1 MTEGGTV
8 SKASTW
14 GKKESPAE
22 GRPDVPDITQLCP
35 SWLERQSKRPHVKS
49 GLNDPEFDSYPQAYE
64 VQKTHIP
71 DYKWPQSR
79 ATKSTYQNMLFAKH
93 NIHSNDKKTQG
104 QVLAMDIAILI
115 QHTLGH
121 EVRYVIQQFIFP
133 SATNSISSY
142 SILDIS
148 RVSLAVKL

>member
-1 MTEGGTV
+1 
-8 SKASTW
+8 
-14 GKKESPAE
+14 
-22 GRPDVPDITQLCP
+22 
-35 SWLERQSKRPHVKS
+35 
-49 GLNDPEFDSYPQAYE
+49 
-64 VQKTHIP
+64 
-71 DYKWPQSR
+71 
-79 ATKSTYQNMLFAKH
+79 MLFAKH

-142 SILDIS
+142 FILDIS